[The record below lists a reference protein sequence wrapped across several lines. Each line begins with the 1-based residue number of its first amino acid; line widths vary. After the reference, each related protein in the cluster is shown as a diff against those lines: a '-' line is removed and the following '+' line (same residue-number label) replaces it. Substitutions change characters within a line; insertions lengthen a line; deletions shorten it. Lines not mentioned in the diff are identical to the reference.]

1 MFEIGEKIVY
11 GSTGVCEVENIAPMD
26 FAGKGEK
33 ELYYVLHP
41 LYQDGVIYAP
51 VQGTVYMRPI
61 LSAQEVDRLIDGIPQ
76 IEASVVE
83 ERSLTTLAAHY
94 ETILST
100 HDCRELLT
108 LSMSLYEKKQR
119 ARQQKK
125 KFGQIDTRFMKR
137 TEELLFGEMAA
148 ALDIPVEK
156 VPDYIAKRVGFPH
169 PVPKASGS
177 RRACSGRRRPGAAPP
192 APEGRRRQKSKKAA
206 SPMGRQPFFQ
216 GAAGTKR
223 ETPGSEKKDPT
234 CGRPAPRRVL
244 RRAWRFG
251 GEGLGKRGHLSSSSA
266 ETRSTWARILSSISV
281 TNRCPLS
288 MR

>member
-11 GSTGVCEVENIAPMD
+11 GSTGVCEVQSITPMD
-26 FAGKGEK
+26 FAGKGKAEP
-33 ELYYVLHP
+33 YYVLRP

-169 PVPKASGS
+169 PVPS
-177 RRACSGRRRPGAAPP
+177 
-192 APEGRRRQKSKKAA
+192 ERQQES
-206 SPMGRQPFFQ
+206 
-216 GAAGTKR
+216 
-223 ETPGSEKKDPT
+223 
-234 CGRPAPRRVL
+234 L
-244 RRAWRFG
+244 
-251 GEGLGKRGHLSSSSA
+251 
-266 ETRSTWARILSSISV
+266 
-281 TNRCPLS
+281 
-288 MR
+288 